1 MTKMKSLA
9 RMYVW
14 WPGIDDEIENSVR
27 LCRSCQATQS
37 TPAPAPL
44 NPWQWPSR
52 PWSRLHVDF
61 AGPFMGKTLLIVI
74 DAHSKWI
81 DTSVVATTSSYV
93 VIERLRGLFAM
104 FGIPETLVSDNGS
117 GFVSQEFRSFLARN
131 GIKQTTSAP
140 YHPATNGL
148 AERAV
153 QIVKKGLKKV
163 TEGSWE
169 TRLSKVLF
177 KYRITPHS
185 TTGISPAELLLSRR
199 PRSRLDL
206 LKPFTAD
213 RVEDKQ
219 LAQKQQHDKKAKKRE
234 VTVGASVLVRNF
246 VGTKKWL
253 TGEIVAK
260 TGPVS
265 YVVKLASG
273 DQRRCHIDHL
283 RLRLTDSGQDDE
295 GP

>member
-1 MTKMKSLA
+1 MNIINPTYFVHDYHVALS
-9 RMYVW
+9 VPD
-14 WPGIDDEIENSVR
+14 PG
-27 LCRSCQATQS
+27 
-37 TPAPAPL
+37 L
-44 NPWQWPSR
+44 NY
-52 PWSRLHVDF
+52 
-61 AGPFMGKTLLIVI
+61 TE
-74 DAHSKWI
+74 
-81 DTSVVATTSSYV
+81 VVATTSSYV

-283 RLRLTDSGQDDE
+283 RLRLTDSGQDETRGPDPSHNSFDWPSLELEQSEPDAE
-295 GP
+295 GVGDTVEPRRTYPRRTRNQPDRFEPGKM